1 MGDSKHLPPVSAPPS
16 AVGTASAPRPAPP
29 AQHPAQGHRR
39 SPRRWRHPGGAKKN
53 AFGGRKLRKKLGKI
67 GKCQENIGKIKKTLE
82 NDADKLKKLGKQV
95 DLTNR
100 SSASICRKPYGF
112 THEYI
117 DSCEC
122 FPRVWEMTGNG

>member
-1 MGDSKHLPPVSAPPS
+1 
-16 AVGTASAPRPAPP
+16 
-29 AQHPAQGHRR
+29 
-39 SPRRWRHPGGAKKN
+39 
-53 AFGGRKLRKKLGKI
+53 
-67 GKCQENIGKIKKTLE
+67 LE